1 MARARKANA
10 TNLKL
15 ENYSDREMLHLIDDL
30 ADEEGWAMVEHIA
43 ERVGI
48 SVAGMSDAQLVIHA
62 RRCVSIRLAWI
73 RKLSGTVERH
83 PHKDDLSWRLTK
95 PGLAIVKAKLNA
107 NVDNALGQMTE
118 ANVLLALDVVSRRYL
133 RANGNAANLMRRE
146 WAYGTHKNRR
156 R

>member
-1 MARARKANA
+1 MARKT

-15 ENYSDREMLHLIDDL
+15 ENFSDREMLHLLDDL
-30 ADEEGWAMVEHIA
+30 AGDQGWVEIEHLA

-48 SVAGMSDAQLVIHA
+48 SVAGMSDKQTLIHA

-73 RKLSGTVERH
+73 KKLSGTVERH
-83 PHKDDLSWRLTK
+83 RDEPGVWRLTATGQQVVSAK
-95 PGLAIVKAKLNA
+95 MQASVGNTLAKMEEA
-107 NVDNALGQMTE
+107 AL
-118 ANVLLALDVVSRRYL
+118 LLAVDAVSRRYMN
-133 RANGNAANLMRRE
+133 ANANAANLLRRE